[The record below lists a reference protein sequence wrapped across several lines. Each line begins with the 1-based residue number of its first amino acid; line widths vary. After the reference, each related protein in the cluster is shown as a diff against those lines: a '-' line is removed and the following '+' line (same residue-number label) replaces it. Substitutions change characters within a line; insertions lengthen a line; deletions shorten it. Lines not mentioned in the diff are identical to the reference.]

1 MRKYSLNLALGV
13 IWKFIADAEM
23 DLKVEY
29 SEKCVLTDAIEVFNV
44 YLAKLNLHE
53 VVQKTARSFIKQYT
67 K

>member
-1 MRKYSLNLALGV
+1 
-13 IWKFIADAEM
+13 M